1 MSYATSMQ
9 TTLEYKQ
16 MAKDDLSR
24 RPIKARSASWSH
36 ALAAKIATMGMT
48 PNQVSVFSAIA
59 ASVSAGLMAISRML
73 PPGLQP
79 LFLVVA
85 ALFIQLRLLC
95 NLLDGL
101 MAVEGGKK
109 SKTGE
114 LYNELPDRVSDTVI
128 LVAAGYTSNAGI
140 LGIEL
145 GWLSAL
151 LALATAYVRAF
162 GAQCTGKQDF
172 CGPMAKQH
180 RMFVMT
186 IALLAAA
193 AFSSFG
199 GAQPS
204 LLIALGLISLGS
216 AITCIRRIARISKAL
231 KAAD

>member
-1 MSYATSMQ
+1 
-9 TTLEYKQ
+9 
-16 MAKDDLSR
+16 MANEDISR

-36 ALAAKIATMGMT
+36 SLALKIANMGVT
-48 PNQVSVFSAIA
+48 PNQVSVLSAVA
-59 ASVSAGLMAISRML
+59 ASISAGLMAVTKIL
-73 PPGLQP
+73 PPALQP
-79 LFLVVA
+79 VLLVLA

-95 NLLDGL
+95 NLLDGM

-109 SKTGE
+109 STTGE

-186 IALLAAA
+186 IALIAAA
-193 AFSSFG
+193 ALSGIG
-199 GAQPS
+199 GARPI
-204 LLIALGLISLGS
+204 LLIALGLISVGS
-216 AITCIRRIARISKAL
+216 AVTCVRRIARIAKTL
-231 KAAD
+231 KSG